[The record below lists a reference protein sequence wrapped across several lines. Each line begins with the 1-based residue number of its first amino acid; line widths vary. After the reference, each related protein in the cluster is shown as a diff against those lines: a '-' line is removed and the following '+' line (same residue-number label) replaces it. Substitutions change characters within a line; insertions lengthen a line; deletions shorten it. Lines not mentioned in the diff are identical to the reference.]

1 MLEVIV
7 SSVLLAIMFAGL
19 ANIYVAGKRYV
30 LHTRSRMS
38 GGELGRLF
46 LDPLQN
52 DVQAITWGNTS
63 NNISSD
69 TTRYCG
75 GTSTPQATNC
85 PPTIA
90 SVLPGAGFNAIYNI
104 DGVANTDLRRVEL
117 KVNWVEQ

>member
-52 DVQAITWGNTS
+52 DVRAVTWDASGN
-63 NNISSD
+63 NLNVG
-69 TTRYCG
+69 TRHCG
-75 GTSTPQATNC
+75 GSSTPQASNC
-85 PPTIA
+85 PSSA
-90 SVLPGAGFNAIYNI
+90 GSVLPGADFNATYVVDSVNS
-104 DGVANTDLRRVEL
+104 TDLRRVKL
-117 KVNWVEQ
+117 DVKWVEQ